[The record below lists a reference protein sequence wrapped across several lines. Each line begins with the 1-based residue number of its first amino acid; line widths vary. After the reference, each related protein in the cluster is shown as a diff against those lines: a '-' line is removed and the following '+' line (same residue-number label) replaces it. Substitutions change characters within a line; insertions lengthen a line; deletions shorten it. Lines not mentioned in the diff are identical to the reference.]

1 MHGNSRSK
9 LAFTDNLGAWYE
21 DCDIGEV
28 LKNEQFSGTKKK
40 KGDKCM
46 RVRTELKPEGQTFS
60 VYVPKLSVFLFVN
73 RIFLTFFSPFPAFTD
88 HLRIG

>member
-1 MHGNSRSK
+1 MKTVISARFLKTNSSPE
-9 LAFTDNLGAWYE
+9 L
-21 DCDIGEV
+21 
-28 LKNEQFSGTKKK
+28 KK

-46 RVRTELKPEGQTFS
+46 GVCTELKPEGQTFS
-60 VYVPKLSVFLFVN
+60 VYVPKLSVFLFIN